1 MRNKEIRNIV
11 YAALFAAIAS
21 VLKIYSLQITAD
33 WRISLFAIPLILAG
47 FYLGPAY
54 GIGVGFV
61 TDTVYMLISPYAS
74 IWSIYTI
81 STMIWGLSGYFIRTM
96 KGNLA
101 SIIIIITLTSL
112 LETSINSVAMLIEGG
127 KDWFYVAS
135 GLPKRLITLVL
146 RLPVLILV
154 TKSIIE
160 RFKIMQI
167 DFS

>member
-1 MRNKEIRNIV
+1 MRNKDIRNIV

-54 GIGVGFV
+54 GLTVGFV
-61 TDTVYMLISPYAS
+61 TDTVYMIISPYAS

-81 STMIWGLSGYFIRTM
+81 STMIWGLSGYLIKTM
-96 KGNLA
+96 RGNII
-101 SIIIIITLTSL
+101 SIIIILALTSL
-112 LETSINSVAMLIEGG
+112 LETSINSIAMLVEGG
-127 KDWFYVAS
+127 KDWYYVAS

-146 RLPVLILV
+146 RLPILITI
-154 TKSIIE
+154 TKNMID
-160 RFKIMQI
+160 RLKIMQI
-167 DFS
+167 DFN